1 MRSWSLVFSSVSASL
16 VSVFSFVIPFC
27 LFLNY
32 RQNHLLH
39 VVSDGMEVMMYLTPI
54 LIVLAFIFYLI
65 VFAVLKLPTQIFDL
79 YQFLKISFVILIAWI
94 LLVLTILFEDQVN
107 HIDFSTLKIGVV
119 MYFMMLP
126 ILAWRESYFET
137 SYKLHFGFN
146 QSTSVWSRIITISKR
161 GK

>member
-1 MRSWSLVFSSVSASL
+1 MRSWSLVFSSASARL

-65 VFAVLKLPTQIFDL
+65 VFAVLKLPTQIFDS
-79 YQFLKISFVILIAWI
+79 YQFLKIKCYA
-94 LLVLTILFEDQVN
+94 
-107 HIDFSTLKIGVV
+107 
-119 MYFMMLP
+119 
-126 ILAWRESYFET
+126 
-137 SYKLHFGFN
+137 KL
-146 QSTSVWSRIITISKR
+146 RIIQSCKLCLWERTN
-161 GK
+161 

>member
-27 LFLNY
+27 LFLNF
-32 RQNHLLH
+32 RQNHLIH

-54 LIVLAFIFYLI
+54 LIILAFIFYLI

-79 YQFLKISFVILIAWI
+79 LQFLKISLVILIAWTF
-94 LLVLTILFEDQVN
+94 LVAMILFEDQVN
-107 HIDFSTLKIGVV
+107 QIDFSALKIGIL

-126 ILAWRESYFET
+126 ILALGCTGANSCYFVMN
-137 SYKLHFGFN
+137 KIN
-146 QSTSVWSRIITISKR
+146 KKKNTILF
-161 GK
+161 

>member
-1 MRSWSLVFSSVSASL
+1 MRSWSLVFSSVSASI

-32 RQNHLLH
+32 RQNHLIH

-79 YQFLKISFVILIAWI
+79 YQFLKISFVILVAWA

-107 HIDFSTLKIGVV
+107 HIDFSTLKIGIK

-126 ILAWRESYFET
+126 ILALSCMGANSCYFVIDRKV
-137 SYKLHFGFN
+137 YKKDL
-146 QSTSVWSRIITISKR
+146 
-161 GK
+161 

>member
-32 RQNHLLH
+32 RQNHLIH

-65 VFAVLKLPTQIFDL
+65 VFAVLKLPEQIFDPSQL
-79 YQFLKISFVILIAWI
+79 LKVGIILFSCWIS
-94 LLVLTILFEDQVN
+94 LVLMIFFEARAN
-107 HIDFSTLKIGVV
+107 ETDFSVLVIGLVIYLGLLFIAVLGCMSANVCYLVMRKKINDKK
-119 MYFMMLP
+119 L
-126 ILAWRESYFET
+126 LWRN
-137 SYKLHFGFN
+137 FN
-146 QSTSVWSRIITISKR
+146 F
-161 GK
+161 

>member
-65 VFAVLKLPTQIFDL
+65 VFAVLKLPTQIFDS
-79 YQFLKISFVILIAWI
+79 YQFLKISFVILVVWA
-94 LLVLTILFEDQVN
+94 LLVLMILFEDQVN
-107 HIDFSTLKIGVV
+107 HIDFSTLKIGIK

-126 ILAWRESYFET
+126 ILALSCMGANSCYFVMN
-137 SYKLHFGFN
+137 KVN
-146 QSTSVWSRIITISKR
+146 QKKNMILF
-161 GK
+161 

>member
-1 MRSWSLVFSSVSASL
+1 MRSWSLVCASCSASFI
-16 VSVFSFVIPFC
+16 SVLSFVIPFC

-32 RQNHLLH
+32 RQNHLIH
-39 VVSDGMEVMMYLTPI
+39 VVSDGMEVMMYLIPI

-79 YQFLKISFVILIAWI
+79 YQFLKISFVIFIAWA

-107 HIDFSTLKIGVV
+107 QIDFSTLKIGIM

-126 ILAWRESYFET
+126 ILALGCMSANSFYFVM
-137 SYKLHFGFN
+137 SKVN
-146 QSTSVWSRIITISKR
+146 QRKNTTLF
-161 GK
+161 